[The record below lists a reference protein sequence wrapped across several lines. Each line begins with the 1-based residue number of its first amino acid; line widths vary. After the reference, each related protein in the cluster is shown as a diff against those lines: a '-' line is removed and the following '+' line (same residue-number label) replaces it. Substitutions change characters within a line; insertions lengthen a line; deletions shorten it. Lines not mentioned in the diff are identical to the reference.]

1 MKKYWLA
8 VSTHFKHIN
17 INHHGNLPQSRGEHQ
32 KYLKPPPRVYIIS
45 QVSQFAPTL
54 NWGNY
59 INYSIYGQIY
69 ISMGKH
75 VEKIHE
81 NVINIQETSLQIL
94 RYHSDPFGSQIVFPP
109 RNETSQ
115 SPSIIQIR
123 GIQIVNSPL
132 KLLPWQEEGVG
143 WWVVGS
149 VGWLDGPFPIKK
161 NLWTLK
167 VPIIWLLRLGF
178 ASSAL
183 ETTKIQNIT
192 PRPNG
197 GFFLKWWWIP
207 VNRIR

>member
-161 NLWTLK
+161 KPLNSEGSNHLAPATW
-167 VPIIWLLRLGF
+167 IC
-178 ASSAL
+178 
-183 ETTKIQNIT
+183 
-192 PRPNG
+192 
-197 GFFLKWWWIP
+197 FFGAWNNKNSKHNSPPKWWVFSQMVMNP
-207 VNRIR
+207 S